1 MTFSITFQLFH
12 DPVLSCHWKI
22 LKTLL
27 FRLFFD
33 LTKFNTH
40 IICCSPKCML
50 FVLLTL
56 SCIVLAWTST
66 VMNLPNLTLIFQ
78 DFPGLTI
85 IRIQDLQDLE
95 NEILKFYDFPSF
107 SGPLRPCKGQKY
119 SLVTCSTII
128 VARSRN
134 ISFSSD
140 IDCTIDCISF
150 SLCSIKVEFSS
161 TSLI

>member
-56 SCIVLAWTST
+56 SCIVLARKST
-66 VMNLPNLTLIFQ
+66 EMNLPNLTLIFQ

-107 SGPLRPCKGQKY
+107 SGPLRPCKGQ
-119 SLVTCSTII
+119 II
-128 VARSRN
+128 F
-134 ISFSSD
+134 FSYLLYYHS
-140 IDCTIDCISF
+140 S
-150 SLCSIKVEFSS
+150 KVSEYF
-161 TSLI
+161 I